1 MTAIR
6 AAMGTMPDQRSW
18 TVRETHIE
26 PEVTIRRQVTDEAR
40 AALSAVEPQCSLVR
54 PTEWSR
60 GAGASRIVAATSA
73 TSVMPVSGTAMSR
86 FFQ

>member
-1 MTAIR
+1 
-6 AAMGTMPDQRSW
+6 MGTMTDQRSW
-18 TVRETHIE
+18 TVRETHME
-26 PEVTIRRQVTDEAR
+26 ADVMIRSAVTDEAS
-40 AALSAVEPQCSLVR
+40 AALSAVEPQCSLVC

-60 GAGASRIVAATSA
+60 GVGASRMVAATSA